1 MATYFSV
8 TSAICDPNN
17 LLALSLGYR
26 LTWGMLC
33 TLINTTIKYTP
44 HPGHAPCRCVGP
56 ARLARTIN
64 VTDTHANC
72 ALPALSYLIYSCNL
86 HTCHGQGRDEPPG
99 RGCVCCP
106 SRQLSTSACNV
117 QRAERST
124 AECVC
129 LMLLIDFQSQ
139 LTGPSHS
146 ASPQH
151 AVLCTFP
158 LSFPASLSPSPRLPF
173 LP

>member
-1 MATYFSV
+1 MATYFYV
-8 TSAICDPNN
+8 TSAIFDPNN
-17 LLALSLGYR
+17 LLPSLGYS

-44 HPGHAPCRCVGP
+44 RPRPRPLSMWAAH
-56 ARLARTIN
+56 LARTIN

-86 HTCHGQGRDEPPG
+86 HTCHGQRGRRRGGMSP
-99 RGCVCCP
+99 RGCVARVDSCP
-106 SRQLSTSACNV
+106 RQRATCNV
-117 QRAERST
+117 QST

-146 ASPQH
+146 ASPFSPTICI
-151 AVLCTFP
+151 AAPSCCFPFP
-158 LSFPASLSPSPRLPF
+158 LSPCA
-173 LP
+173 

>member
-1 MATYFSV
+1 MCALWRHIFMSHQQF
-8 TSAICDPNN
+8 AIPIIF
-17 LLALSLGYR
+17 LPSLGYS

-44 HPGHAPCRCVGP
+44 RPRPRPLSMCAAH
-56 ARLARTIN
+56 LARTIN

-86 HTCHGQGRDEPPG
+86 HTCHGQRRVEPEG
-99 RGCVCCP
+99 ECVARVDSCP
-106 SRQLSTSACNV
+106 RQRATCNV
-117 QRAERST
+117 QST

-146 ASPQH
+146 ASPSSSTTCI
-151 AVLCTFP
+151 AASPPAPLFP
-158 LSFPASLSPSPRLPF
+158 
-173 LP
+173 